1 MMEKVGVAILAAG
14 MARRMGQQKLLLPLH
29 GKPLLAHV
37 LETASAFPWG
47 DRVAVIGDPR
57 EALTRVCREYNF
69 PVCYNL
75 HYAEG
80 QASSVRL
87 AAEQLS
93 QGMEAMLFLLG
104 DQPLVSPALIQEIV
118 MTYERQNDPQAIVV
132 PCHKGQNYSPVLF
145 GAYWR
150 PQLSSLSGDSGG
162 RAILRENPGSVVSVE
177 WPYRDPFCDVD
188 TWEEY
193 RSLCKE
199 WETSENAQ

>member
-1 MMEKVGVAILAAG
+1 MMEKVGVTILAAG
-14 MARRMGQQKLLLPLH
+14 MARRMGRQKLLLPLR

-37 LETASAFPWG
+37 LATASAFPWG
-47 DRVAVIGDPR
+47 DRVAVIGEPQ
-57 EALTRVCREYNF
+57 EPLTRVCREYNF
-69 PVCYNL
+69 PVCYNP

-93 QGMEAMLFLLG
+93 QEMEAMLFLLG
-104 DQPLVSPALIQEIV
+104 DQPLVSPALIQAIV
-118 MTYERQNDPQAIVV
+118 MCYEQQNDPRAIVV

-162 RAILRENPGSVVSVE
+162 RAIQHKYPESIVSVE
-177 WPYRDPFCDVD
+177 WSDKDPFCDID

-193 RSLCKE
+193 QSLCKE
-199 WETSENAQ
+199 WESCENTR